1 MIGICY
7 FADKNNEYM
16 AESQVNAIANS
27 EDGQVILFK
36 ENSNFSG
43 EGLDSLIEAAA
54 QKKCNKLVVLTEENQ
69 YNKLSQIIPQIY
81 GDMFNEVEVVAEN
94 FLRIKEA
101 TPQPA
106 AAPTPQATNT
116 TNAQAAPETPQFD
129 PRNSTKAQ
137 IGPSF
142 FLCDAV
148 HLSKKSLTDYIS
160 DVNTFSK
167 KYGIPTDKIRRSFTT
182 VDTARLEGAAMKEIA
197 NAFPKKIANFEEV
210 VKNMTGDSPDFSL
223 ETDMFFTLEAF
234 FQKAAIKKEQVK
246 DQNGQIVEKQV
257 QEQAPGAINIFAPAK
272 QFEVLYKALTSDP
285 RCQQFRNTISIFKMP
300 ARENKENEKISGFF
314 EELLNTD
321 KELDKDTSLMEDW
334 VAAQK
339 EGKNNIDIQAIN
351 YIRTIMRMMLEYQK
365 LDKKRPH
372 DKIKRENELIKA
384 LKEIARRV
392 SGFDNA
398 VEDVSKAEFIKA
410 GIDAAKKIYGAV
422 KKDLENAG
430 KDDASKLFD
439 ESKTKDRNPVN
450 IFTWK
455 KYRELRKL
463 LIGQ

>member
-27 EDGQVILFK
+27 EEGQVILFK
-36 ENSNFSG
+36 ENSGFSG
-43 EGLDSLIEAAA
+43 EVLDSLIEAAA
-54 QKKCNKLVVLTEENQ
+54 QKKCSKLVVLTEENK

-101 TPQPA
+101 APQKVAPA
-106 AAPTPQATNT
+106 AAPTNTKVQAE
-116 TNAQAAPETPQFD
+116 PETPEID
-129 PRNSTKAQ
+129 PRNSQKAQ

-182 VDTARLEGAAMKEIA
+182 VDSARLEGAAMKEIA

-234 FQKAAIKKEQVK
+234 FQKAVIKKEQVK
-246 DQNGQIVEKQV
+246 DQNGQVIEKQV

-300 ARENKENEKISGFF
+300 TRESKENEKISGFF

-372 DKIKRENELIKA
+372 DKVKRESELIKA
-384 LKEIARRV
+384 IKEIARRV

-398 VEDVSKAEFIKA
+398 VADVSKAEFIKA

-439 ESKTKDRNPVN
+439 ELKTKDRNPVN

-455 KYRELRKL
+455 KYLELRKL

>member
-16 AESQVNAIANS
+16 AESQVNAIVNNE
-27 EDGQVILFK
+27 EDQAILFK
-36 ENSNFSG
+36 EDSDFSG

-54 QKKCNKLVVLTEENQ
+54 QKKCSKLVVLTEENQ
-69 YNKLSQIIPQIY
+69 YNRLSQIIPQIY
-81 GDMFNEVEVVAEN
+81 GDMFNEVEIIAEN

-101 TPQPA
+101 TPQAVQPA
-106 AAPTPQATNT
+106 AAPAAATK
-116 TNAQAAPETPQFD
+116 APAAPEVPEFD
-129 PRNSTKAQ
+129 PRNSQKAQ

-148 HLSKKSLTDYIS
+148 HLSKKSLTDYIT
-160 DVNTFSK
+160 DVNTFSR

-182 VDTARLEGAAMKEIA
+182 VDSARLEGAAMREIA

-246 DQNGQIVEKQV
+246 DQNGQVVEKEV
-257 QEQAPGAINIFAPAK
+257 QDQSAGAINIFAPAK
-272 QFEVLYKALTSDP
+272 QFEVLYKAYTSDP
-285 RCQQFRNTISIFKMP
+285 RCQKFRNTISIFKMP
-300 ARENKENEKISGFF
+300 SRENKENEKISGYF

-321 KELDKDTSLMEDW
+321 KALEKDTSLMEDW

-339 EGKNNIDIQAIN
+339 EGKNNIDIQTIN

-372 DKIKRENELIKA
+372 DKAKRESELIKA

-398 VEDVSKAEFIKA
+398 VADVSRAEFIKA